1 MTEQPKKMT
10 VELLC
15 EHNIKKDNA
24 LLKILTQAL
33 RLAGQDSD
41 IVNDIEE
48 TIKDVKADLE
58 WYTSGDAYKAMYT
71 GDPDDDEDYDK
82 YAPEVYTLNS
92 LDLSS
97 FDSPELEAGYQDA
110 LKRRKAT
117 FSPEFA
123 KFADILDGVQGV
135 M

>member
-41 IVNDIEE
+41 IVHDIEE
-48 TIKDVKADLE
+48 TIKDVKSDLE
-58 WYTSGDAYKAMYT
+58 WFTSGDAYNATYT

-82 YAPEVYTLNS
+82 YAPEVYMVNN

-97 FDSPELEAGYQDA
+97 FGSPEFEAGYQDA
-110 LKRRKAT
+110 LKRRRAIM
-117 FSPEFA
+117 PPVAA
-123 KFADILDGVQGV
+123 KLDDILNGVQGV

>member
-10 VELLC
+10 LELLC
-15 EHNIKKDNA
+15 EHNIKKYNA

-33 RLAGQDSD
+33 RLAGQNSD
-41 IVNDIEE
+41 ITRDIEE
-48 TIKDVKADLE
+48 TIKDVKSDLE
-58 WYTSGDAYKAMYT
+58 WFTSGDAYNAMYT

-110 LKRRKAT
+110 LKRRRAIM
-117 FSPEFA
+117 PPAAA
-123 KFADILDGVQGV
+123 KLDDILNGVQGV

>member
-41 IVNDIEE
+41 IVRDIEE
-48 TIKDVKADLE
+48 TIKDVKSDLE
-58 WYTSGDAYKAMYT
+58 WFTSGDAYNAMYT

-82 YAPEVYTLNS
+82 YAPETYMLNS

-110 LKRRKAT
+110 LKRRRAT
-117 FSPEFA
+117 LSPTSA
-123 KFADILDGVQGV
+123 KLSDILDGVQG
-135 M
+135 

>member
-41 IVNDIEE
+41 IVHDIEE
-48 TIKDVKADLE
+48 TIKDVKSDLE
-58 WYTSGDAYKAMYT
+58 WFTSGNAYNAMYT

-82 YAPEVYTLNS
+82 YAPETYMLNS

-110 LKRRKAT
+110 LKRRRAT
-117 FSPEFA
+117 LSPASA
-123 KFADILDGVQGV
+123 KLSDILDGVQGV

>member
-1 MTEQPKKMT
+1 MAEQPKKMT

-41 IVNDIEE
+41 IVHDIEE
-48 TIKDVKADLE
+48 TIKDVKSDLE
-58 WYTSGDAYKAMYT
+58 WFTSGDAYNAMYT

-110 LKRRKAT
+110 LKRRRALM
-117 FSPEFA
+117 PPAAA
-123 KFADILDGVQGV
+123 KLSDILDGVQGV

>member
-41 IVNDIEE
+41 IVNDIEV
-48 TIKDVKADLE
+48 TISIKFKNKFSSGKLSMKDKLKLFNQGN
-58 WYTSGDAYKAMYT
+58 TSQKK
-71 GDPDDDEDYDK
+71 PIEK
-82 YAPEVYTLNS
+82 E
-92 LDLSS
+92 
-97 FDSPELEAGYQDA
+97 
-110 LKRRKAT
+110 
-117 FSPEFA
+117 
-123 KFADILDGVQGV
+123 
-135 M
+135 